1 MGNVGIKFK
10 EFVYSAISVS
20 YLSFLF
26 SFFFPLSTH
35 QWIVVVVV
43 DRGSWLRFAPI
54 WWMLLV
60 WFGRSW
66 LRFGLI
72 LGFVALSSN
81 LYWWM
86 LFFFWVLLWIC
97 GSPSVTDF
105 GFCGCYCFLGIVV
118 NLYGSPW
125 VFFFFFSVVVARMDM
140 GLLGWDGRV
149 WVHWIDRW
157 VWVTSVFFQWW
168 WMGWVWVCYIEKV
181 SVSLLGWERQRGW
194 ERKKYNWRTIKK
206 EYLNVEPLLLGV
218 L

>member
-1 MGNVGIKFK
+1 MGNVGIKFN

-26 SFFFPLSTH
+26 LFFSPLYSPVLSSSTH

-43 DRGSWLRFAPI
+43 DRGSWLRFGPI
-54 WWMLLV
+54 WWLLLV

-66 LRFGLI
+66 LRFGPI

-125 VFFFFFSVVVARMDM
+125 GFFFFFFKWWW
-140 GLLGWDGRV
+140 LGW
-149 WVHWIDRW
+149 I
-157 VWVTSVFFQWW
+157 
-168 WMGWVWVCYIEKV
+168 WVC
-181 SVSLLGWERQRGW
+181 
-194 ERKKYNWRTIKK
+194 
-206 EYLNVEPLLLGV
+206 
-218 L
+218 